1 MHNTEKTV
9 KDYVIITAGAFV
21 LALGINFFLVPM
33 KVSTGGVSGIGTVF
47 YHVLSVPVSVT
58 TLILNS
64 VLFLFGYR
72 TLGKESVVRTLC
84 GILLL
89 SFFLYVTESFGGYT
103 EDIFIAAV
111 FGGILVGLGVGL
123 TVLKGASTGGSDFA
137 AIMLNRIIPH
147 ISVPTFIL
155 AIDAVIIFASGVI
168 FKNYTV
174 MLYSAVSLYISSKVA
189 DMVLVRGDFAK
200 SVYLISKKNVEISQR
215 IISSM
220 ERGVTGVYSKGL
232 YNGDDG
238 MMLMCIVRAKEIPK
252 LLSIVKS
259 MDSGAFTVISD
270 VREVR
275 GEGFKEN

>member
-47 YHVLSVPVSVT
+47 YHVLSVPMSVT

-72 TLGKESVVRTLC
+72 TLGKDSVVRTLC

-200 SVYLISKKNVEISQR
+200 SVYIISKKNVEISQC

-220 ERGVTGVYSKGL
+220 ARGVTGVYSKGL

>member
-47 YHVLSVPVSVT
+47 YHVLSVPMSVT

-72 TLGKESVVRTLC
+72 TLGKDSVVRTLC

-89 SFFLYVTESFGGYT
+89 SFFLYVTGSFGGYT

-200 SVYLISKKNVEISQR
+200 SVYIISKKNVEISQC

-220 ERGVTGVYSKGL
+220 ARGVTGVYSKGL

>member
-21 LALGINFFLVPM
+21 IALGINFFLVPM

-72 TLGKESVVRTLC
+72 TLGKDSVVRTLC

-200 SVYLISKKNVEISQR
+200 SVYIISKKNIEISQC